1 MKLSTK
7 ARYGL
12 KAALIL
18 TKANGNIVPLSV
30 MSKEIGVS
38 SAYIE
43 RLMKLM
49 KDSSI
54 VDSARGITGGYVLK
68 RKPEEITVGEVV
80 RALEEN
86 LEFVSCVGNS
96 NCEKDCDTRKVWEL
110 IYKAINDTLDGI
122 TLADASTNNF

>member
-54 VDSARGITGGYVLK
+54 VDSARGITGPNPIF
-68 RKPEEITVGEVV
+68 RQIAQF
-80 RALEEN
+80 RIFQQN
-86 LEFVSCVGNS
+86 M
-96 NCEKDCDTRKVWEL
+96 
-110 IYKAINDTLDGI
+110 IHYKFE
-122 TLADASTNNF
+122 SK